1 MLLVHPARPEIGNQG
16 DTAVVPRHR
25 GRGLGRWLKAANLE
39 AVRRAHS
46 KLRSVYTYNAASN
59 RWMLDINVA
68 MGFRPYRT
76 FVVHQGA
83 TDELTLGP
91 VPSP

>member
-1 MLLVHPARPEIGNQG
+1 MPTP
-16 DTAVVPRHR
+16 T
-25 GRGLGRWLKAANLE
+25 
-39 AVRRAHS
+39 
-46 KLRSVYTYNAASN
+46 LRSVYTYNAASN

-83 TDELTLGP
+83 TAELTLGP
-91 VPSP
+91 VPSR